1 MSQADPPDPTKIP
14 VADAIGVTVVLLTC
28 CYKKQEFVRVG
39 YFINNEYNDPEMK
52 ENPPAIPEFDK
63 VLFYFSAFSCC
74 LEYSSKICPFFQ
86 VTRNILGTEPRVTR
100 FKINWDDSD
109 NGQTNAADDTAP
121 LTFND
126 SSCSQTAMEV
136 S

>member
-1 MSQADPPDPTKIP
+1 MSQADPPDATKIP

-63 VLFYFSAFSCC
+63 VLFYLSAFSCC
-74 LEYSSKICPFFQ
+74 LEYSSKICPFF
-86 VTRNILGTEPRVTR
+86 R
-100 FKINWDDSD
+100 
-109 NGQTNAADDTAP
+109 
-121 LTFND
+121 
-126 SSCSQTAMEV
+126 
-136 S
+136 